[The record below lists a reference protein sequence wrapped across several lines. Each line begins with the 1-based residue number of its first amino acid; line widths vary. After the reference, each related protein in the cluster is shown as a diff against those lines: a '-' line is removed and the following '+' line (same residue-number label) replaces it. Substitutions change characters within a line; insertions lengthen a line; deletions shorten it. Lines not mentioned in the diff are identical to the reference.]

1 MIGGDD
7 EQGHEG
13 EPEPVNEDWNAD
25 DTAPAPEEV
34 LPLDDSEALP
44 WLESADDDLDD
55 EEGGDISR
63 LLTLALIGLAA
74 LIVLIGG
81 LWWLSHRG
89 NDEAALAD
97 GSTIAAPATPYK
109 EAPKDPGGKT
119 FDGTGDSSFAVSEGQ
134 TRPAKIAAGPSEA
147 PTPTPTASASA
158 QPSPAASPSA
168 AASAAPVAPGV
179 GVQVGAFSSKE
190 AAEAGWSKLAQQYSA
205 LSGVSHRVL
214 QGKADIGT
222 VYRLQAVSGNIA
234 GATALCA
241 QLRSAGLA
249 CQVKQ

>member
-13 EPEPVNEDWNAD
+13 EPESAGEDWNAD
-25 DTAPAPEEV
+25 DTAPAPEEA
-34 LPLDDSEALP
+34 LPLDDGEALP

-55 EEGGDISR
+55 DEGGDTGR
-63 LLTLALIGLAA
+63 LLMLALIGVVALAA
-74 LIVLIGG
+74 LVGG
-81 LWWLSHRG
+81 VWWFSHRG
-89 NDEAALAD
+89 SDEAALAD
-97 GSTIAAPATPYK
+97 GSTIEAPATPYK

-134 TRPAKIAAGPSEA
+134 TRPAKIAAGPSEV
-147 PTPTPTASASA
+147 PTLAPTASASA
-158 QPSPAASPSA
+158 KPTPSASPSA
-168 AASAAPVAPGV
+168 AAAPATPGV

-190 AAEAGWSKLAQQYSA
+190 AAEAGWSKLAQQYNA
-205 LSGVSHRVL
+205 LSGISHRVV

-222 VYRLQAVSGNIA
+222 VYRLQAISGNIA